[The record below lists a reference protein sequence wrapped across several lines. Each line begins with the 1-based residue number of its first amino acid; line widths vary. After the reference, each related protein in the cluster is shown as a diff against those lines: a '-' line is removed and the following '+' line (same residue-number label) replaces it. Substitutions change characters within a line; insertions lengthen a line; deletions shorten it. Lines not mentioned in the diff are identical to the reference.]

1 MLELSHVEDS
11 RQSLSH
17 CRSRGLQMCT
27 MRFQLVGLPATR
39 ENNQFDDFTWKVQ
52 SPSNQ
57 IISLESFETII
68 SVDGEASEL
77 SLSRH
82 MCTALIM
89 LIPTP
94 MAMKGAW
101 ADFPTA
107 NKQYLLTFQSETCEK
122 SVCFCF
128 IKNCLLLSCFT
139 PFFIDLMCSDY
150 ANSIQHP
157 TEWGKQLV
165 VCGTSTG
172 RGAPTRAV
180 VSKAWTWR
188 VVTKQATFLLVF
200 FYGQLLILWTN
211 WLKVLAWW
219 STKSWSWMVFWRDFK
234 KILSLFLCFQMFSAC
249 PCTID

>member
-1 MLELSHVEDS
+1 MCVCNIYIHVYMLELSHVEDS
-11 RQSLSH
+11 RQSLSR

-27 MRFQLVGLPATR
+27 MRFQLVGLPATSR

-57 IISLESFETII
+57 IISLESLETII

-122 SVCFCF
+122 TVCFCF
-128 IKNCLLLSCFT
+128 IKNCLLYHALLHSLSTWCAVT
-139 PFFIDLMCSDY
+139 MPTAS
-150 ANSIQHP
+150 SIQQN
-157 TEWGKQLV
+157 EASNLWCV
-165 VCGTSTG
+165 VLPQEGG
-172 RGAPTRAV
+172 HLQER
-180 VSKAWTWR
+180 
-188 VVTKQATFLLVF
+188 
-200 FYGQLLILWTN
+200 
-211 WLKVLAWW
+211 
-219 STKSWSWMVFWRDFK
+219 
-234 KILSLFLCFQMFSAC
+234 
-249 PCTID
+249 